1 MVDKEKI
8 QVEYA
13 SGDDITFANIIVQ
26 FVDDKFPAGECPY
39 PILKGIGNADY
50 FMGGKH
56 FKGVW
61 SRETYEDRT
70 VFYGEDGQEIE
81 LQPGRTMIVVMDY
94 DTTVNKQLVREVRY
108 E

>member
-1 MVDKEKI
+1 
-8 QVEYA
+8 
-13 SGDDITFANIIVQ
+13 
-26 FVDDKFPAGECPY
+26 
-39 PILKGIGNADY
+39 
-50 FMGGKH
+50 MGGKH